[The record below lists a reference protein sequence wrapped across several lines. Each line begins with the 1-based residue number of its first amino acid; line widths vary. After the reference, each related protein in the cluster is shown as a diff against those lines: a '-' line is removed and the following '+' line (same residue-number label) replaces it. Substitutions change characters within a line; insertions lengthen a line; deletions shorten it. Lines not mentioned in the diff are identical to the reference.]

1 MQHQV
6 CCRVS
11 VLSFPFLST
20 GGNFQSQILKREGQ
34 KKEYLGGTERVPA
47 MDICLRA
54 YYVSYQK
61 KTFNVLVGCFE
72 ISINGIVKH
81 VQHAEVV
88 RAFCLPGGTY

>member
-1 MQHQV
+1 M
-6 CCRVS
+6 
-11 VLSFPFLST
+11 
-20 GGNFQSQILKREGQ
+20 
-34 KKEYLGGTERVPA
+34 GTERVPA